1 MPKKAVAIATQTIT
15 KEKMKKQLLAAA
27 SVASIALAGLAFAA
41 PAQALTCGT
50 PALYVNGTSM
60 LLESDYDL
68 WVHGADGALLETV
81 AFPDATQGYG
91 DIALS
96 ADAQTIYGVQNGSTN
111 DDVIDLVD
119 PTTGAI
125 KSTLT
130 ITGAAA
136 GIGSWVG
143 AAIVGDGKLVIGSN
157 SSNLVFK
164 VDVTTGASTQFTDL
178 AASDLQNPQFF
189 VTTGDFAQLP
199 DGDVVALY
207 TNQDNSDF
215 FMARIAPDG
224 TLTTVGTVV
233 EAWGA
238 GRVGDDIQLAQ
249 ADGIISKIAISAIPT
264 AAGTGALSLTTV
276 VDTGYPGGLYGAA
289 GTQDSGTQTCPAL
302 ANTGIDAG
310 ALGALGLGL
319 GFAGAAG
326 LVIARRKI
334 A

>member
-50 PALYVNGTSM
+50 PALYVNGTSV

-178 AASDLQNPQFF
+178 AVSDLQNPDWFN
-189 VTTGDFAQLP
+189 TTGDFAQLP
-199 DGDVVALY
+199 DGDVIALY
-207 TNQDNSDF
+207 TYDGDDF
-215 FMARIAPDG
+215 LARVAPDG
-224 TLTTVGTVV
+224 VLTTVGQVA

-326 LVIARRKI
+326 LVIARRKN